1 MKTLLPIDQI
11 ERRMILLFKQRNAWT
26 FDRITGDHTADVLP
40 AIKHVDSEL
49 KRLRLLYRPPE
60 KPLSAGTPSDQ
71 KNVFI
76 HQYGTTGVRL

>member
-1 MKTLLPIDQI
+1 
-11 ERRMILLFKQRNAWT
+11 MILLFKQRNAWT
-26 FDRITGDHTADVLP
+26 FDRIAHKHTADVLP

-49 KRLRLLYRPPE
+49 KRLRLLYGPPK

-71 KNVFI
+71 NKIII